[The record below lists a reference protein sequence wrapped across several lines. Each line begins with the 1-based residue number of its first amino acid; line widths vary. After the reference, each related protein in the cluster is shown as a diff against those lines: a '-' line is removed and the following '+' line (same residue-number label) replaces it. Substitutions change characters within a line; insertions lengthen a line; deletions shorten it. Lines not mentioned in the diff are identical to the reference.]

1 MKQLPKPGEIYRH
14 FKGNCYRIIT
24 TATHTETGE
33 KLVIYQALYGDY
45 GIYARELDMFIEPVD
60 RDKYPDAKQRM
71 RFELLPS
78 GAARPVVPRE
88 GAAARQTV
96 PPTGQA
102 AARQT
107 ASGQATA
114 RQAAPGQSTPIRQT
128 VSGQSTQTKP
138 AASVESAAVRQTA
151 SGQSTPVRQTTSE
164 QTELS
169 DKKQPPEK
177 EAEPKVDPM
186 VLAFLDAPTCK
197 EKLQILTGM
206 RERLTDAM
214 INTMA
219 IASDVEV
226 KSGDITERYE
236 ELKYCLA
243 TKERFEGRRLR

>member
-1 MKQLPKPGEIYRH
+1 M
-14 FKGNCYRIIT
+14 
-24 TATHTETGE
+24 
-33 KLVIYQALYGDY
+33 
-45 GIYARELDMFIEPVD
+45 
-60 RDKYPDAKQRM
+60 
-71 RFELLPS
+71 
-78 GAARPVVPRE
+78 
-88 GAAARQTV
+88 
-96 PPTGQA
+96 
-102 AARQT
+102 RQT
-107 ASGQATA
+107 A
-114 RQAAPGQSTPIRQT
+114 
-128 VSGQSTQTKP
+128 
-138 AASVESAAVRQTA
+138 
-151 SGQSTPVRQTTSE
+151 SE